1 MKGRNM
7 TDPKEVLASLLER
20 HKELK
25 SLEALNP
32 WERDGDLWNQ
42 IIAISRVDG
51 NNDIPKTLRW
61 EIFGIEQT
69 IRVVRSRIWEDKN
82 WRSI

>member
-1 MKGRNM
+1 MI
-7 TDPKEVLASLLER
+7 DPKEVLASLLER

-25 SLEALNP
+25 RLEELNP
-32 WERDGDLWNQ
+32 WEREGDLWNQ
-42 IIAISRVDG
+42 VVAISRVDG
-51 NNDIPKTLRW
+51 SKTIPETLRW

-69 IRVVRSRIWEDKN
+69 IRVVRSRIWEDQN